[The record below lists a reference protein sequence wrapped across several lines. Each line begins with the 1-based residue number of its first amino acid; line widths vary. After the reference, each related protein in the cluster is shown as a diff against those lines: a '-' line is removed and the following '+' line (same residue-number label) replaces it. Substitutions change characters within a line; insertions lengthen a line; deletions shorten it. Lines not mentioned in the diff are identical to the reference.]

1 MKGRFHFVHLRFTI
15 KVQIVLPHGTVSPLS
30 QHQHTDADCAI
41 SIVVPTRN
49 RAELLG
55 RMLAAIRLQ
64 SFENFEVIVVDDASS
79 EATRAAYDGLWSA
92 LDDRFRLIRI
102 GDAEGAGAGPSIARN
117 IGIEAARGQLVTF
130 CDDDDFWTS
139 DAHLAVMVE
148 VFDSEPDVDLYIA
161 NQRAV
166 RCNGEVERE
175 DWLPALVEMLRRRKP
190 TGRHGHRIGIEELV
204 RAGGF
209 AQLNIVAVRKHLAL
223 SIGGFW
229 NRTSYEEDRDFFWR
243 AADAARAIFFN
254 PACIA
259 QHNVP
264 DPAAQNNLSR
274 TFSQAERWLLSA
286 LVSQHIAMSV
296 KQAAIRDL
304 CHRYEGDIMRR
315 LSQYWSNQGK
325 HALGLHYA
333 RRALAAR
340 GSLKWALYT
349 GLLTC
354 RQLGRGRA
362 V

>member
-1 MKGRFHFVHLRFTI
+1 ML
-15 KVQIVLPHGTVSPLS
+15 
-30 QHQHTDADCAI
+30 

-55 RMLAAIRLQ
+55 RMLAAVRSQ
-64 SFENFEVIVVDDASS
+64 SFSRFEVIVVDDGSS
-79 EATRAAYDGLWSA
+79 EATRAAYDVLWSA

-102 GDAEGAGAGPSIARN
+102 GEAGGTGAGPSIARN
-117 IGIEAARGQLVTF
+117 VGIAAAHGQVVTF

-139 DAHLAVMVE
+139 DAHLAAMAE
-148 VFDSEPDVDLYIA
+148 VFECEPDIDLYIA

-166 RCNGEVERE
+166 RCSGEVERE
-175 DWLPALVEMLRRRKP
+175 DWLPALAGMMRHRKP
-190 TGRHGHRIGIEELV
+190 ASRHGHRIGIGELV

-209 AQLNIVAVRKHLAL
+209 AQLNIVAVRKEVALA
-223 SIGGFW
+223 IGGFW
-229 NRTSYEEDRDFFWR
+229 DRTSYEEDRDFFWR

-254 PACIA
+254 PTCVA

-264 DPAAQNNLSR
+264 DPALQNNLSR
-274 TFSQAERWLLSA
+274 SFSQAERWLLSA

-296 KQAAIRDL
+296 NQAPIRDL
-304 CHRYEGDIMRR
+304 CHRYEGDILRR
-315 LSQYWSNQGK
+315 LSQYWSEQGK

-354 RQLGRGRA
+354 RQLGRGEA
-362 V
+362 A